1 MTVYLCLDDRGGL
14 LFNGRRLSRD
24 AILLADMA
32 AMVPEALTIDPFSEK
47 LIAAAGIP
55 FALAGDE
62 IPEDAHFFLE
72 NRDPEAV
79 LPMAQGLVIY
89 RWNRHYPSDVRWEG
103 NPAEYGFTLSETTEF
118 PGKSHERIT
127 KEVYIK

>member
-1 MTVYLCLDDRGGL
+1 MTVYFCLDDRGGL
-14 LFNGRRLSRD
+14 LFGGRRQSRD
-24 AILLADMA
+24 AALLADLA
-32 AMVPEALTIDPFSEK
+32 AQLPGALTIDPFSEK

-55 FALAGDE
+55 YVLAGE
-62 IPEDAHFFLE
+62 ELPGDAHFFLE
-72 NRDPEAV
+72 NRNPEEL
-79 LPMAQGLVIY
+79 LPLAEKAVIY

-103 NPAEYGFTLSETTEF
+103 TPADFGFSLTETVEF